1 MKTCSDCKTEKT
13 LEHFTYD
20 KSRDR
25 YLSICRKCVAIRTEA
40 YRQNNKDKWKE
51 SSKKHNKKWSQIV
64 NEWKSQGCKK
74 CGETRPH
81 TIDAH
86 HVNPKDKDFMVGTVM
101 RGIKITKEE
110 LKKCIPLCS
119 NCHRDF
125 HHQEKIK
132 GMKIEDYLAWT
143 PERNYLSLVLENY
156 EDAKTTNI

>member
-25 YLSICRKCVAIRTEA
+25 HLSICKKCVAIRTEA
-40 YRQNNKDKWKE
+40 YRQNNKDKWRKN
-51 SSKKHNKKWSQIV
+51 STNHIKKYNQLIQ
-64 NEWKSQGCKK
+64 EWKSQGCKK
-74 CGETRPH
+74 CGETRAH
-81 TIDAH
+81 IIDAH
-86 HVNPKDKDFMVGTVM
+86 HVDPEIKNFMVGTAA

-125 HHQEKIK
+125 HFLEKKTGIS
-132 GMKIEDYLAWT
+132 IEEYVYSNID
-143 PERNYLSLVLENY
+143 EH
-156 EDAKTTNI
+156 AKTV